1 MSVECGGV
9 SRISRCSQYYRTSD
23 GCVNHGRSV
32 VRRTVLRTRLKVPY
46 RGLGVI
52 VRGEEM
58 TRSIARSQ

>member
-1 MSVECGGV
+1 MWSVEACRGSV
-9 SRISRCSQYYRTSD
+9 DSQYYRTSD